1 MDYRSLQ
8 GTDLTVSAI
17 GFGVW
22 TVGTTWWGVKDE
34 QVGKSLLRRAYDL
47 GVTYFDNADTYAS
60 GRAEELQR
68 EALSDV
74 RDKIVIG
81 TKFGYDIYNN
91 PDRPGQQ
98 ERPHDWSPAYLR
110 KALEGSLKRL
120 GTDYIDYYQL
130 HNPRMDAIAPGS
142 VLADDLWAELDR
154 AKAEGLIRAYGTA
167 LGPALNERQIEE
179 GVASVRERRAPTQII
194 YNLLEQMLGEP
205 ILKAA
210 EETGVGVVARVPHA
224 SGLLEGYMTLETEF
238 EPGDHRNWR
247 LTTNARRKA
256 WMEDGLKK
264 VEQLGAKFVEGRGR
278 TIGQLAIQFALR
290 SPAMASVLPNIYS
303 AQGLEEYAASFDA
316 APLTDAE
323 YDAIQGL
330 YRANF
335 GMEHDLRGEVVAQ

>member
-1 MDYRSLQ
+1 MDYRKVQ
-8 GTDLTVSAI
+8 GTDLTVSAV

-34 QVGKSLLRRAYDL
+34 GMGRALLRRAFDL
-47 GVTYFDNADTYAS
+47 GVTFFDNADTYAS

-68 EALSDV
+68 EALGDV
-74 RDKIVIG
+74 RDQIVIG
-81 TKFGYDIYNN
+81 TKFGYDIYNH

-130 HNPRMDAIAPGS
+130 HNPRMDAIR
-142 VLADDLWAELDR
+142 ADDLWAELEK

-179 GVASVRERRAPTQII
+179 GVASVRERHAPTQII

-205 ILKAA
+205 ILAAA
-210 EETGVGVVARVPHA
+210 EDVGVGVMARVPHA
-224 SGLLEGYMTLETEF
+224 SGLLEGYMTLDTEF

-247 LTTNARRKA
+247 MTTNARRKA

-264 VEQLGAKFVEGRGR
+264 VEQINAEFVEGRGR
-278 TIGQLAIQFALR
+278 TVGQLAIQFALR
-290 SPAMASVLPNIYS
+290 SPVMASVLPNIYS
-303 AQGLEEYAASFDA
+303 AQGLEEYAATFDA

-323 YDAIQGL
+323 YDAIQAL
-330 YRANF
+330 YRENF
-335 GMEHDLRGEVVAQ
+335 GMATDLRGEVVAQ